1 MGELKVTKMTPEQ
14 VEEMIK
20 KQDWAGKVHDGKEPS
35 NAMNNPGMQYS
46 CKRFRKGQ
54 F

>member
-20 KQDWAGKVHDGKEPS
+20 KQEWAAKVHNGKEPTK
-35 NAMNNPGMQYS
+35 AIDNPGMQYG
-46 CKRFRKGQ
+46 CNRFRRRE